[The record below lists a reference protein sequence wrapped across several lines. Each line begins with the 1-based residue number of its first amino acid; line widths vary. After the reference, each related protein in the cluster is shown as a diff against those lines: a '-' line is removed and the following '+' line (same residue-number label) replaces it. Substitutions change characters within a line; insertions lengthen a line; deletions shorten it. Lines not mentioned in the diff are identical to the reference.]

1 MKRPADGYHQLSFA
15 DLVYQYLVVTK
26 SNSKNTNL
34 SADIKTVYGNGYN
47 ISIDLLD
54 MLWLT
59 VISRSTKQLLTFI
72 NSLNPKCLKHPV
84 SLNYEY

>member
-1 MKRPADGYHQLSFA
+1 
-15 DLVYQYLVVTK
+15 VYQYLVVTK

-72 NSLNPKCLKHPV
+72 NSLNPKC
-84 SLNYEY
+84 